1 MYLPYQI
8 ADTVKRRRFHPLRNL
23 RKIFRR
29 RTVSHAEAP
38 PLQIHSFGTGS
49 SSTTDTTT
57 VSSKSGG
64 QMPISGGYLYLK
76 RDHSTD
82 GYNSGSGRNAEDESS
97 DMDNNRC
104 EISDCQRS
112 FSEGR
117 LIDR

>member
-1 MYLPYQI
+1 MYLSLINI

-38 PLQIHSFGTGS
+38 PLQIHNFGTGS

-82 GYNSGSGRNAEDESS
+82 GLSSGRNAEDESS
-97 DMDNNRC
+97 DMDRC